1 MTEHSLVE
9 VGMRQPPSEG
19 SEDRRRQWLCD
30 IALEVEDL
38 SRSIWGGDRLVT
50 IVGQSQEIGEALRR
64 AAKVAPFEEPV
75 LISGESGVGKEALAQ
90 VIFLLGKRRNEPF
103 VTVNCPQFQEGN
115 LTVSELFGHKKGS
128 FTGAIADRKGCFEVA
143 DGGVIFLDEIG
154 DLHLSAQTMLL
165 RALATGRFQPLGS
178 SEVRQVNVR
187 VVAASNRP
195 LSELRVGSRFRD
207 DLFFRLRYFHIN
219 LPPLRERGD
228 DWLLLAQFFLRQLRK
243 HYGIAKQYSKDSLK
257 MLESYDWPGNVR
269 ELSSIVTMG
278 YAMADGELIRPR
290 DFASL
295 LDEIKLPS
303 ESLEEDLLSR
313 MIKGNA
319 NFWEAVHGPFL
330 NRDLNRSQV
339 RALIRRGLRRSG
351 DSYRGLVETLGLP
364 DSDYQKLMDFLRH
377 HRLKP

>member
-1 MTEHSLVE
+1 
-9 VGMRQPPSEG
+9 MRQPPSDG
-19 SEDRRRQWLCD
+19 SEDQRRQWFCD

-38 SRSIWGGDRLVT
+38 SRSSWGEDRLVT
-50 IVGQSQEIGEALRR
+50 IVGQSPEIREALRR
-64 AAKVAPFEEPV
+64 VAKVAPFEEPV

-90 VIFLLGKRRNEPF
+90 AIFLLGKRRSEPF

-228 DWLLLAQFFLRQLRK
+228 DWLLLAQFFLHQLRR

-257 MLESYDWPGNVR
+257 ILASYDWPGNVR

-303 ESLEEDLLSR
+303 QSLEEDLLSR

-364 DSDYQKLMDFLRH
+364 DTDYQKLMDFLRH